1 MSGRESDLFSLF
13 SSVLR
18 RENIFF
24 ESVSA
29 SFHTPVL
36 VVGGREN
43 ENYMQKANVSRAWGW
58 EIITIKLRTYK
69 VEEVEEEEEDIYA
82 HFQRLEALYNFIKQ
96 KHATI

>member
-43 ENYMQKANVSRAWGW
+43 EKYMQKANVSRC

-69 VEEVEEEEEDIYA
+69 LEEVEAEEEEEEEDIYA
-82 HFQRLEALYNFIKQ
+82 HFQRLEALYRL
-96 KHATI
+96 H